1 MVPVKYLST
10 TDSARP
16 TASKIWAPVYDA
28 TVETPIL
35 DITFRTPLPSALI
48 RFATS
53 CSPSI
58 FT

>member
-1 MVPVKYLST
+1 MKYLST

-16 TASKIWAPVYDA
+16 IASKIWAPVYDA
-28 TVETPIL
+28 TVETIL

-48 RFATS
+48 RLATA
-53 CSPSI
+53 CSPST